1 MQEQDELIEKYE
13 AQMNNVKK
21 KQYLTVIAMFIFFS
35 LIMNIVFFT
44 VRLDIVVEDDECNY
58 DE

>member
-35 LIMNIVFFT
+35 LIMNIVFFI